1 MSVGLKSTR
10 LISLIRCCQASQRI
24 VQPSLGYANMQ
35 DCSSIWVHEST
46 PSPSKLLSYQAS
58 QQLLTVSK
66 LFSTTHSNNASSV
79 QEDKL
84 SELTT
89 EKDQAEFDKL
99 YRSITLECRGHDK
112 AVLASYSRFLTTAAK
127 HLEICVDKIDTP
139 RHHIIRYDTLKSAF
153 VKKKH
158 RVQYEI
164 RTYFLII
171 KFLRLTSSTADTF
184 LEYVQRN
191 IPEGVAMIVTK
202 YIV

>member
-1 MSVGLKSTR
+1 MPRIKANE
-10 LISLIRCCQASQRI
+10 LI
-24 VQPSLGYANMQ
+24 
-35 DCSSIWVHEST
+35 
-46 PSPSKLLSYQAS
+46 
-58 QQLLTVSK
+58 
-66 LFSTTHSNNASSV
+66 
-79 QEDKL
+79 
-84 SELTT
+84 T
-89 EKDQAEFDKL
+89 EKDQAEVDKL

-127 HLEICVDKIDTP
+127 HLEICVDNIDNP

-171 KFLRLTSSTADTF
+171 KFLRLTSSTADSF

-202 YIV
+202 ELSVYIYYLEYFTLRHESPPLTIEDFDMGLSLSLYFK